1 MKNDENGPFLG
12 YSASMYNQNLPDKSV
27 QKSDCLFELYLR
39 AEMLYLHHMLE
50 SCLNSQKYNTDH
62 DQSNSTIARANEN
75 RPLSIDFGSVNQR
88 WSFMHL
94 FGNYSRVHL
103 GNFGLVDQKGM
114 LFDRKFLTMLC
125 EMHLSVDYFT
135 CLNLLLGSLAPKVWY

>member
-1 MKNDENGPFLG
+1 MFGQSFFSLKLRYSMKNDENGPFLG

-75 RPLSIDFGSVNQR
+75 RSLSIDFGSVNQR

-94 FGNYSRVHL
+94 FGN
-103 GNFGLVDQKGM
+103 
-114 LFDRKFLTMLC
+114 
-125 EMHLSVDYFT
+125 
-135 CLNLLLGSLAPKVWY
+135 